1 MDAYPPP
8 PKPNTAEGETMPEE
22 RKMKSWS
29 KPVIRRIGQTIYT
42 ATGANMMPGKPEQQ
56 NYVPISS

>member
-1 MDAYPPP
+1 MRIPPP
-8 PKPNTAEGETMPEE
+8 PKTDATEDETGTEG

-42 ATGANMMPGKPEQQ
+42 ATGANMQPGKPEQQ
-56 NYVPISS
+56 NYLPVTS

>member
-1 MDAYPPP
+1 
-8 PKPNTAEGETMPEE
+8 MPEE

-56 NYVPISS
+56 NYVPITS